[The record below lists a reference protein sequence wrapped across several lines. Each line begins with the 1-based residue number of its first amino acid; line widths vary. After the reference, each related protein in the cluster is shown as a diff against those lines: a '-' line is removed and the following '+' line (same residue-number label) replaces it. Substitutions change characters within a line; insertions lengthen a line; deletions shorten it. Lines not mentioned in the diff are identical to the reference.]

1 MTAGKP
7 QLLIDGD
14 PFTYQA
20 AFSKESETL
29 EDALDVLD
37 GLIDECLFYVWHEG
51 YQIYLTGK
59 GNFRYEIAV
68 THEYKG
74 NRKNVEKPEYLEELR
89 QHLIDN
95 WDAIVSSGEE
105 ADDLCAI
112 AATEY
117 GPEAIIASVD
127 KDLKQVPCH
136 NYNPRTGVMT
146 KVSEWDGLLFFY
158 TQVLTGDNADNIKGL
173 YGVGPKKAAKL
184 LEGCETEQDLYV
196 AVLQAYAGDEDRVIE
211 NARLLWLRRYEG
223 QLWEPPKWS
232 NG

>member
-1 MTAGKP
+1 
-7 QLLIDGD
+7 
-14 PFTYQA
+14 
-20 AFSKESETL
+20 
-29 EDALDVLD
+29 
-37 GLIDECLFYVWHEG
+37 
-51 YQIYLTGK
+51 
-59 GNFRYEIAV
+59 
-68 THEYKG
+68 
-74 NRKNVEKPEYLEELR
+74 
-89 QHLIDN
+89 
-95 WDAIVSSGEE
+95 
-105 ADDLCAI
+105 
-112 AATEY
+112 
-117 GPEAIIASVD
+117 
-127 KDLKQVPCH
+127 
-136 NYNPRTGVMT
+136 MT